1 MDEIYASKVLS
12 KTNLNEDISPV
23 KFKTYWCRV
32 AYDKADKWNMKEHGH
47 SFFELHLCLDGNCEF
62 EIDGKHVL
70 LDKGKYLLL
79 PPFKK
84 HTIIKASRDFSK
96 FVWGFSIEDEDLSS
110 EISKNCSGSIE
121 TNTDEN
127 IYNAIKIMLEN
138 SVDNSFECYNIIKG
152 QLYYIFISLI
162 RKKTNRKTPLAHEKK
177 TSLKAK
183 EIKKFI
189 AENLASKMKA
199 SDIAAQFF
207 LSERHI
213 SRICIKEYN
222 MTLQE
227 LKQSAQFE
235 CIKNMLGETDCSLKE
250 IAKVTGFSD
259 EYAMSKFFKKQE
271 GMPPATYRKSLKQ

>member
-12 KTNLNEDISPV
+12 KIDLNAETNPV

-32 AYDKADKWNMKEHGH
+32 AYDKADKWNMKEHSH
-47 SFFELHLCLDGNCEF
+47 SFFELHLAISGECEF
-62 EIDGKHVL
+62 EIDGKRIL
-70 LDKGKYLLL
+70 LNRGKYLLL

-84 HTIIKASRDFSK
+84 HTIINVSKDFSK
-96 FVWGFSIEDEDLSS
+96 FVWGFSIADAELGDEVA
-110 EISKNCSGSIE
+110 KNCTGDVE
-121 TNTDEN
+121 VNTDEN
-127 IYNAIKIMLEN
+127 IYSAVNIMLEN
-138 SVDNSFECYNIIKG
+138 SVNNVFERHNIIKG
-152 QLYYIFISLI
+152 QLYYIFVSLM
-162 RKKTNRKTPLAHEKK
+162 RKKTSRKTAVTHDKK

-189 AENLASKMKA
+189 IENLSSKMKA

-213 SRICIKEYN
+213 SRICISEYN

-250 IAKVTGFSD
+250 IAKATGFSD
-259 EYAMSKFFKKQE
+259 EYSMSKFFKKQE